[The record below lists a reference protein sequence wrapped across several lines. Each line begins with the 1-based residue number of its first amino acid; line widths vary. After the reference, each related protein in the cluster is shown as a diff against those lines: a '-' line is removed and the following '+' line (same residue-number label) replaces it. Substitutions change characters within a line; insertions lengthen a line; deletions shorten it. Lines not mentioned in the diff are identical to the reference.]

1 MASGTCL
8 NHFEPQNQIRC
19 FDAQIS
25 SLVCPSKWGNS
36 KSIAWFDAQH
46 DQPGKVTSIY
56 VCIHIYKLA
65 LIPSKC
71 YNFPK
76 PKAMWVKQCHKP
88 PMTGN
93 GKHRRNAHHLPH
105 SLHGIGWG
113 GVEWSGDV
121 NVPSTLRKMLMHVD
135 ATLTWGGVARLCTRL
150 WCCISAVGWD
160 GAMITLIRP
169 CARLWCCAQDDLIIM
184 V

>member
-1 MASGTCL
+1 MEHVWTIL
-8 NHFEPQNQIRC
+8 NRKTRLDALTLKFLAWFVPQNGENQNR
-19 FDAQIS
+19 
-25 SLVCPSKWGNS
+25 LHGLMLNMTNL
-36 KSIAWFDAQH
+36 
-46 DQPGKVTSIY
+46 GKLHQLMYIY
-56 VCIHIYKLA
+56 IYKLA

-76 PKAMWVKQCHKP
+76 PKAMWVKQCHEP

-169 CARLWCCAQDDLIIM
+169 CARLWCCAQDDEIIM